1 VLKHYRPFC
10 FKQTLFATPCAN
22 RNARISAVV
31 SMAFVFAGIYPDR
44 AAALDNL
51 PPICAQSYQQLHSPN
66 PETARR
72 ANKIYDVCGEAY
84 MICALVGARNGGQT
98 DQRDCIAKTVA
109 GAVQSIDGNGAADS
123 GSRETKA
130 PAAPAAKPDIQSAK
144 YFLPGCKQQ
153 VAGENNMS
161 AKDAYTVGQCL
172 GMVETLMVVGAA
184 LSPSFRICV
193 PHTLTMNEA
202 IRAVI
207 KYLEAKPE
215 ELQQQFIF
223 VADRALAQAWP
234 CK

>member
-1 VLKHYRPFC
+1 
-10 FKQTLFATPCAN
+10 
-22 RNARISAVV
+22 
-31 SMAFVFAGIYPDR
+31 M
-44 AAALDNL
+44 
-51 PPICAQSYQQLHSPN
+51 PPVCAQSYQQLRSPN
-66 PETARR
+66 PEMARK
-72 ANKIYDVCGEAY
+72 ASKIYDACGEAY
-84 MICALVGARNGGQT
+84 IVCGLLATRDQGQT
-98 DQRDCIAKTVA
+98 NQRDCIAKTVA
-109 GAVQSIDGNGAADS
+109 GAVQSINGNGQAKS
-123 GSRETKA
+123 GNPQTKA
-130 PAAPAAKPDIQSAK
+130 PAVLAAKPDHDSAE
-144 YFLPGCKQQ
+144 YFLPGCRQQ
-153 VAGENNMS
+153 AAGAENVS
-161 AKDAYTVGQCL
+161 AKDAYTMGQCL